1 MAGPKS
7 SSKRKHGSSETEDWS
22 SFSLSLF
29 ASNQMPGTL
38 CKRNIEKAQK
48 AGAKGVRLK
57 AKPGKQNA
65 ARTLRRAYP
74 KTCWPNPYWA
84 KIPMLC
90 TRSHKFIKV
99 WHCFQLP
106 HEWVAEF
113 LHHPKAVEAC
123 KPRPTSKIKV
133 ALDKVLSCLGWP
145 EAGLIPLGLHG
156 DAVPIQGTIR
166 QQSSDFLTLNLP
178 SARQFSNLR
187 VPFTVLNTKFHA
199 G

>member
-1 MAGPKS
+1 MAGLEQAMAGPKS
-7 SSKRKHGSSETEDWS
+7 SSKRKHGSSESEDGF
-22 SFSLSLF
+22 SFSLSLS
-29 ASNQMPGTL
+29 ASNKMPGTL

-74 KTCWPNPYWA
+74 KTCWPNPDWA

-90 TRSHKFIKV
+90 TRSHKVIKV
-99 WHCFQLP
+99 WQCFQLP

-123 KPRPTSKIKV
+123 KSRPSSKIKV

-145 EAGLIPLGLHG
+145 EAGPLWACMGMLS
-156 DAVPIQGTIR
+156 PFKEP
-166 QQSSDFLTLNLP
+166 SDNNL
-178 SARQFSNLR
+178 
-187 VPFTVLNTKFHA
+187 
-199 G
+199 